1 MHRRIYGCLLVRNV
15 SRSRSWKETPRVSV
29 APSGMCP
36 WRSGEH
42 LHVGTLTAL
51 GNNSAFAWFFF
62 FFFNC
67 LPCTHAQTQAL
78 TLIPADSANKDSE
91 MPLLQH
97 QWTQIW
103 WGKVRHKHSSIKK
116 KSATASA
123 SPSTSSTPLI
133 TGCWSAERF
142 LPAGWK
148 GKWHSIQRSDKH
160 SFYLKRTAQC
170 WRARGKVEIKQG
182 GS

>member
-1 MHRRIYGCLLVRNV
+1 MHRRIYECLLVRNV
-15 SRSRSWKETPRVSV
+15 SRSRSWKETPGVSV

-36 WRSGEH
+36 RRSGKH
-42 LHVGTLTAL
+42 LHLGTLTAL

-62 FFFNC
+62 FFFVFNC

-116 KSATASA
+116 KIGHCLCF
-123 SPSTSSTPLI
+123 PLYLLHSLNYGMLKCRKI
-133 TGCWSAERF
+133 FTCRLE
-142 LPAGWK
+142 
-148 GKWHSIQRSDKH
+148 GKMGFNTEVR
-160 SFYLKRTAQC
+160 
-170 WRARGKVEIKQG
+170 
-182 GS
+182 